1 MTCFNHS
8 ILNLTFE
15 SHDLIRILSNLNF
28 YPFSKLVVTVVKFVK
43 VGQNVRKE
51 NVSSRSLLR

>member
-8 ILNLTFE
+8 ILILTFE
-15 SHDLIRILSNLNF
+15 SHDLIRILNNLNF

-43 VGQNVRKE
+43 VGQNVRKG